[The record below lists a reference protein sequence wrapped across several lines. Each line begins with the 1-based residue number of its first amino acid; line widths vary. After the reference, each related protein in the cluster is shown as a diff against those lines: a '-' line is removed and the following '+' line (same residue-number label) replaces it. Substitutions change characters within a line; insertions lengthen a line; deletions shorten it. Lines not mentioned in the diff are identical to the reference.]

1 MPRTLLLRHIGLL
14 TGIQPS
20 TVERL
25 KGNEMSILHSIEDA
39 YVFVEDGLIKNFGSD
54 AECLYEKADI
64 VIDCAGR
71 IVLPAYCDSH
81 THLVFAAWR
90 EKEFVDRIH
99 GLTYEEIAR
108 RGGGILNS
116 AARLQQMSEDLLFDS
131 AFERLKAV
139 MKLGTGAIEIK
150 SGYGL
155 TMESELKMLRI
166 IRRLKEKNLLSIK
179 ATFLGA
185 HAMPTEYKNNRQEYI
200 RILTDEMLPAIYAE
214 GLADYIDVFCDVGFY
229 TVHETDKILEA
240 GAKYGLKPKIH
251 ANELDYSGGIQAG
264 VRHNAISVDHLEYT
278 GPAEIETLVNST
290 TMATIL
296 PSTAFF
302 LGLPYAPAR
311 TMIENQISLALAT
324 DFNPGSSPS
333 GNPSFIMSLACIK
346 LKMTPEEAI
355 NALTINGAAAME
367 VQHTTGSIT
376 ISKAA
381 NLLITMPAQ
390 QVALLPYHF
399 GHNWIDQVI
408 VGGNIQ

>member
-1 MPRTLLLRHIGLL
+1 MHRTLLLRHIGLL
-14 TGIQPS
+14 TGIQPA
-20 TVERL
+20 TTERL
-25 KGNEMSILHSIEDA
+25 KGNDMGILHTIGDA
-39 YVFVEDGLIKNFGSD
+39 YVFMEDGLIKNFGPD
-54 AECLYEKADI
+54 AECLYDRADK
-64 VIDCAGR
+64 VIDCSGR

-90 EKEFVDRIH
+90 ESEFVDRIH

-116 AARLQQMSEDLLFDS
+116 AARLQQMSEDQLFDS

-155 TMESELKMLRI
+155 TMESELKMLRV
-166 IRRLKEKNLLSIK
+166 IRRLKEKNLVPVKS
-179 ATFLGA
+179 TFLGA
-185 HAMPTEYKNNRQEYI
+185 HAMPTEFKSNRQAYI
-200 RILTDEMLPAIYAE
+200 RILIEEMLPAIHQE

-229 TVHETDKILEA
+229 TVQETDKILEA

-251 ANELDYSGGIQAG
+251 ANELDHSGGIQAG

-278 GPAEIETLVNST
+278 GPAEIEALANST

-311 TMIENQISLALAT
+311 TMIENNIPVALAT

-333 GNPSFIMSLACIK
+333 GNASFIMSLACIK
-346 LKMTPEEAI
+346 LKMTPEEAL

-367 VQHTTGSIT
+367 LQHKTGSVT
-376 ISKAA
+376 IGKEA
-381 NLLITMPAQ
+381 NLLITTPAQ
-390 QVALLPYHF
+390 QLALLPYHF
-399 GHNWIDQVI
+399 GHNWIDQAI
-408 VGGNIQ
+408 IGGIIQ